1 MYFTAVARLRA
12 PAHRIMDGRFLIS
25 TVSSLALVIL
35 GLFQVDGGASSTT
48 AKSDQ
53 EMVTAFDTTRSI
65 RLDHMPI
72 AVDDLQA
79 AEHRYRDGL
88 GFTIK
93 PGRLHQNSIDNV
105 HIKFADSSALELIT
119 ASEPSDG
126 VAARYLEFLQSG
138 DGGAFVSF
146 DGGAAD
152 SIAVRL
158 RAGGMNPHVF
168 EGGYAN
174 SVTFDFEDPLSY
186 FFFIEY
192 HRRPRDGPEILNHP
206 NSAIGLYAVWL
217 MSDDF
222 DLEDAFL
229 TALGAGADRTKI
241 FKPPLDV
248 EGQNVELSRG
258 HLYLFPSDEGKT
270 TPRKI
275 VGATISVDD
284 LRKAQESV
292 EALYGKSVPV
302 HESPAGKSIYV
313 DPEFA
318 HGIWLEFLEHDPS

>member
-1 MYFTAVARLRA
+1 MDRRL
-12 PAHRIMDGRFLIS
+12 LIS
-25 TVSSLALVIL
+25 TASTLALLFL
-35 GLFQVDGGASSTT
+35 GLSRVDGGRASTT
-48 AKSDQ
+48 AIPDLGLVAASD
-53 EMVTAFDTTRSI
+53 TAPSI
-65 RLDHMPI
+65 RLDHLPI

-79 AEHRYRDGL
+79 AELRYRDGL
-88 GFTIK
+88 GFSIK
-93 PGRLHQNSIDNV
+93 PGRLHQNSINNV
-105 HIKFADSSALELIT
+105 HIKFADSTALELIT
-119 ASEPSDG
+119 ASEPLDE
-126 VAARYLEFLQSG
+126 VATRYLEFLRSG

-152 SIAVRL
+152 SIAERL
-158 RAGGMNPHVF
+158 RAGGMKPHLF

-192 HRRPRDGPEILNHP
+192 HRRPHDGPEILNHS
-206 NSAIGLYAVWL
+206 NSATGLYAIWL

-222 DLEDAFL
+222 DLENAFL
-229 TALGAGADRTKI
+229 SALGAGTERSKI

-248 EGQNVELSRG
+248 EGQVVELSRG
-258 HLYLFPSDEGKT
+258 HLYLLKSDRGKT

-284 LRKAQESV
+284 IRKAQEHV
-292 EALYGKSVPV
+292 EALYGKIVPV
-302 HESPAGKSIYV
+302 YESPAGRSIYV

-318 HGIWLEFLEHDPS
+318 HGIWLEFLEHNPG